1 MAASKSLDEPSIVR
15 EPRYPYVHVE
25 VPLTAAEDVSALL
38 FELGAQGVEERDAT
52 TLDKPLTPGAEVML
66 VASFETED
74 DANDALAQ
82 LAELDPPR
90 PGRLEFVIGDAWRDA
105 WRAHFKPTR
114 IGTRL
119 VVRPSW
125 EPFEAA
131 PSDVVLTID
140 PGRAFGTGT
149 HETTRLVLTEIDARV
164 RGGESVLDVGAGTG
178 ILAVAAL
185 LFGARSAL
193 CIDND
198 ADTVGVVVETAERNA
213 VAKRLVAG
221 TTPIE
226 DVGGA
231 YNLVLANI
239 EARVLIP
246 LAGPIAARVAPGGTL
261 VLSGLLVGQEEDV
274 IAAYPGLR
282 CEVRPTMGEWAAV
295 VLRRPSQT

>member
-1 MAASKSLDEPSIVR
+1 MPS

-25 VPLTAAEDVSALL
+25 VPLAEADEVSALL

-66 VASFETED
+66 VASFDTES

-90 PGRLEFVIGDAWRDA
+90 PGRLVFVVGDEWRDA

-114 IGTRL
+114 IGERL

-125 EPFEAA
+125 EAFDAA

-149 HETTRLVLTEIDARV
+149 HETTRLVLAEIDARA
-164 RGGESVLDVGAGTG
+164 RGGEAVLDVGAGSG

-185 LFGARSAL
+185 LFGARSAH

-198 ADTVGVVVETAERNA
+198 ADTIGVVRETAERNG
-213 VAKRLVAG
+213 VAERLIAD
-221 TTPIE
+221 TTPVE
-226 DVGGA
+226 QVSGTYD
-231 YNLVLANI
+231 LVLANI

-246 LAGPIAARVAPGGTL
+246 LASAITARLAPGGTL
-261 VLSGLLVGQEEDV
+261 VLSGILVGQEPDI
-274 IAAYPGLR
+274 IAAYSALH
-282 CEVRPTMGEWAAV
+282 CEARPTMGEWAAI
-295 VLRRPSQT
+295 VLRHASPA

>member
-1 MAASKSLDEPSIVR
+1 MTDTPPMVEEA
-15 EPRYPYVHVE
+15 RYPYVHVE
-25 VPLTAAEDVSALL
+25 APQAESEELSTLL
-38 FELGAQGVEERDAT
+38 FELGASGVEERDAT

-66 VASFETED
+66 VASFETEA
-74 DANDALAQ
+74 DANEALEV
-82 LAELDPPR
+82 LAELEPPR
-90 PGRLEFVIGDAWRDA
+90 PGRLEFVVGDAWRDA

-114 IGTRL
+114 IGARL

-164 RGGESVLDVGAGTG
+164 HGGETVLDVGAGTG

-185 LFGARSAL
+185 LFGAASAR

-198 ADTVGVVVETAERNA
+198 ADTVGVVVETAERNE
-213 VAKRLVAG
+213 VAARLEAN
-221 TTPIE
+221 TTPVE
-226 DVGGA
+226 ELSGTYD
-231 YNLVLANI
+231 LVLANI

-246 LAGPIAARVAPGGTL
+246 LAGALAARVAPGGTL
-261 VLSGLLVGQEEDV
+261 VLSGILVGQEDEV
-274 IAAYPGLR
+274 LAAYPTLR
-282 CEVRPTMGEWAAV
+282 CEARPVMGEWAAL
-295 VLRRPSQT
+295 VLRAAPAA

>member
-1 MAASKSLDEPSIVR
+1 MSTVPA
-15 EPRYPYVHVE
+15 EPRYPYIHVE
-25 VPLTAAEDVSALL
+25 VPRVDAEELSALL
-38 FELGAQGVEERDAT
+38 FECGAQGVEERDAT

-74 DANDALAQ
+74 DANDALAF

-90 PGRLEFVIGDAWRDA
+90 QGRLEFVVGDAWRDA

-114 IGTRL
+114 IGKRL

-125 EPFEAA
+125 EPYDAE
-131 PSDVVLTID
+131 PNDVVLTID

-164 RGGESVLDVGAGTG
+164 RGGETVLDVGAGTG

-185 LFGARSAL
+185 LFGARSAV

-198 ADTVGVVVETAERNA
+198 ADTVAVVLETGDHNA
-213 VAKRLVAG
+213 VTERLTAG
-221 TTPIE
+221 TTPVE
-226 DVGGA
+226 ELDVT
-231 YNLVLANI
+231 YDLVLANI

-246 LAGPIAARVAPGGTL
+246 LARVIAARVAPGGTL
-261 VLSGLLVGQEEDV
+261 VLSGILVGQEDDV
-274 IAAYPGLR
+274 IAAYSTLR
-282 CEVRPTMGEWAAV
+282 CEARPVMGEWAAI
-295 VLRRPSQT
+295 VLRATP

>member
-1 MAASKSLDEPSIVR
+1 MNPTPEAPAGAP

-25 VPLTAAEDVSALL
+25 APLDAAEELSALL
-38 FELGAQGVEERDAT
+38 FELGAQGVEERDAS
-52 TLDKPLTPGAEVML
+52 TLDKPAGAGALL
-66 VASFETED
+66 VASFATED
-74 DANDALAQ
+74 DAQEALAV
-82 LAELDPPR
+82 LADLDPPR

-114 IGTRL
+114 VGKRL

-131 PSDVVLTID
+131 DDDVVLTID

-185 LFGARSAL
+185 LFGADRAR

-198 ADTVGVVVETAERNA
+198 ADTVGVVVETAERNG
-213 VAKRLVAG
+213 VAARVAAD
-221 TTPIE
+221 TAPVESLDATY
-226 DVGGA
+226 D
-231 YNLVLANI
+231 LVLANI

-246 LAGPIAARVAPGGTL
+246 LADAIAARVAPGGTL
-261 VLSGLLVGQEEDV
+261 VLSGILVGQEDDV
-274 IAAYPGLR
+274 LASYGGLR
-282 CEVRPTMGEWAAV
+282 CEARPTLGEWAAL
-295 VLRRPSQT
+295 VLRAPGGA

>member
-1 MAASKSLDEPSIVR
+1 MAEDPPIVA
-15 EPRYPYVHVE
+15 EARYPYVHVE
-25 VPLTAAEDVSALL
+25 VPLADSEELSALL

-74 DANDALAQ
+74 DANEALA
-82 LAELDPPR
+82 LLKELDPPR
-90 PGRLEFVIGDAWRDA
+90 PGSLEFVIGDAWRDA

-125 EPFEAA
+125 EPFEAE
-131 PSDVVLTID
+131 PNDVVLTID

-164 RGGESVLDVGAGTG
+164 RGGETVLDVGAGTG

-185 LFGARSAL
+185 LFGAKSAT

-198 ADTVGVVVETAERNA
+198 ADTVGVVLETAERND
-213 VAKRLVAG
+213 VAARVDAG
-221 TTPIE
+221 TTPVE
-226 DVGGA
+226 EVSDS
-231 YNLVLANI
+231 YDLVLANI

-246 LAGPIAARVAPGGTL
+246 LAAAIAPRVAPGGTL
-261 VLSGLLVGQEEDV
+261 VLSGILVGQEDDV
-274 IAAYPGLR
+274 IAAYSTLR
-282 CEVRPTMGEWAAV
+282 CEARPTMGEWAAI
-295 VLRRPSQT
+295 VLRAPAAA

>member
-1 MAASKSLDEPSIVR
+1 MTDTAPMVAEA
-15 EPRYPYVHVE
+15 RYPYVHVE
-25 VPLTAAEDVSALL
+25 APLAESEELSTLL
-38 FELGAQGVEERDAT
+38 FELGASGVEERDAT

-66 VASFETED
+66 VASFETEA
-74 DANDALAQ
+74 DAHEALEV
-82 LAELDPPR
+82 LAELEPPR
-90 PGRLEFVIGDAWRDA
+90 PGRLEFVVGDAWRDA

-125 EPFEAA
+125 EPFEAT

-164 RGGESVLDVGAGTG
+164 QGGETVLDVGAGTG

-185 LFGARSAL
+185 LFGAASAR

-198 ADTVGVVVETAERNA
+198 ADTVGVVVETAERNE
-213 VAKRLVAG
+213 VAARLDAN
-221 TTPIE
+221 TTPVE
-226 DVGGA
+226 DLTGT
-231 YNLVLANI
+231 YDLVLANI

-246 LAGPIAARVAPGGTL
+246 LADALTARVAPGGTL
-261 VLSGLLVGQEEDV
+261 VLSGILVGQEDDV
-274 IAAYPGLR
+274 LAAYPTLR
-282 CEVRPTMGEWAAV
+282 CEARPVMGEWAAL
-295 VLRRPSQT
+295 VLRAAPAA

>member
-1 MAASKSLDEPSIVR
+1 MSDAPPIVS

-25 VPLTAAEDVSALL
+25 APLADSEELSALL

-66 VASFETED
+66 VASFETLT
-74 DANDALAQ
+74 DANDALAA
-82 LAELDPPR
+82 LLELDPPR
-90 PGRLEFVIGDAWRDA
+90 PGRLEFVVGDAWRDA

-114 IGTRL
+114 IGRRL

-125 EPFEAA
+125 EPYEAQ
-131 PSDVVLTID
+131 PDDVVLTID

-164 RGGESVLDVGAGTG
+164 RGGETVLDVGAGTG

-185 LFGARSAL
+185 LFGAKSAV

-198 ADTVGVVVETAERNA
+198 ADTVGVVVETAERNG
-213 VAKRLVAG
+213 VAGRLDAG
-221 TTPIE
+221 TTPVE
-226 DVGGA
+226 ALADSFD
-231 YNLVLANI
+231 LVLANI

-246 LAGPIAARVAPGGTL
+246 LAGVIAPRVAPGGTL
-261 VLSGLLVGQEEDV
+261 VLSGILVGQEDDV
-274 IAAYPGLR
+274 IAAYSGLR
-282 CEVRPTMGEWAAV
+282 CEARPTIGEWAAI
-295 VLRRPSQT
+295 VLRA

>member
-1 MAASKSLDEPSIVR
+1 MNEPASMVE
-15 EPRYPYVHVE
+15 EARYPYVHVE
-25 VPLTAAEDVSALL
+25 APLAESEELSTLL
-38 FELGAQGVEERDAT
+38 FELGASGVEERDST

-66 VASFETED
+66 VASFETEA
-74 DANDALAQ
+74 DANEALEV
-82 LAELDPPR
+82 LAELEPPR
-90 PGRLEFVIGDAWRDA
+90 PGRLEFVVGDAWRDA

-114 IGTRL
+114 IGARL

-164 RGGESVLDVGAGTG
+164 RGGETVLDVGAGTG

-185 LFGARSAL
+185 LFGATSAR

-198 ADTVGVVVETAERNA
+198 ADTVGVVVETAERNE
-213 VAKRLVAG
+213 VAARLVAN
-221 TTPIE
+221 TTPVE
-226 DVGGA
+226 ELTDT
-231 YNLVLANI
+231 YDLVLANI

-246 LAGPIAARVAPGGTL
+246 LADALAARVAPGGTL
-261 VLSGLLVGQEEDV
+261 VLSGILVGQEDEV
-274 IAAYPGLR
+274 LAAYPTLR
-282 CEVRPTMGEWAAV
+282 REARPVMGEWAAL
-295 VLRRPSQT
+295 VLRAAPAA

>member
-1 MAASKSLDEPSIVR
+1 MSEDKSTAS

-25 VPLTAAEDVSALL
+25 VPLAGAEELSALL
-38 FELGAQGVEERDAT
+38 FELGALGVEERDAT

-66 VASFETED
+66 VASFESEEEAREAIAT
-74 DANDALAQ
+74 
-82 LAELDPPR
+82 LAELEPPHV
-90 PGRLEFVIGDAWRDA
+90 GRLEFVVGDAWRDA

-131 PSDVVLTID
+131 LDDVVLTID

-185 LFGARSAL
+185 LFGARSAI

-213 VAKRLVAG
+213 VAERVDAG
-221 TTPIE
+221 TTPLE
-226 DVGGA
+226 EVRGTFDF
-231 YNLVLANI
+231 VLANI

-246 LAGPIAARVAPGGTL
+246 LASAVSARVAPGGTL
-261 VLSGLLVGQEEDV
+261 VLSGILVGQEDDV
-274 IAAYPGLR
+274 IAAYSGLR
-282 CEVRPTMGEWAAV
+282 CEARPTMGEWAAI
-295 VLRRPSQT
+295 VLRRAPST